1 MRLYRVTVDGQHIT
15 CEISWRD
22 LRKVRKIRRQFQV
35 KMELVQDLDHPVLQ
49 LNGRTVIGLLLLLV
63 IPFCSQFYTWGFEV
77 QGETIE
83 RRVEVERLLAPISF
97 PIRTSLLPS
106 EHQLRQALL
115 LKLQDVAWVHVEKDG
130 GKLKVTVEEAPKI
143 ANETVETGSAL
154 IAKQGGVVTHYTIE
168 SGVKQFVLNGVVEE
182 GDVLVSGEI
191 IVADEA
197 RTVPVRGKVFVDF
210 WRTVSFTM
218 ARQLKY
224 TEQYEMRWIV
234 GLPAKDETI
243 RRELV
248 SWEWLPDWANI
259 RQVSEQKRTTLML
272 DEKQLDSLIL
282 PLVQQKALEGL
293 SEDAEIRSEKLL
305 HVTFDNDTVKGQVLY
320 LVNENVA
327 VLSSSD

>member
-1 MRLYRVTVDGQHIT
+1 MKLYRVTVDGQHIS

-35 KMELVQDLDHPVLQ
+35 KMELMQDFIRPVLQ
-49 LNGRTVIGLLLLLV
+49 LNGRTVIGLLLLLAV
-63 IPFCSQFYTWGFEV
+63 PFCSQFYTWGFEV
-77 QGETIE
+77 KGDTIE
-83 RRVEVERLLAPISF
+83 RKVEVERLLEPISF
-97 PIRTSLLPS
+97 PVRTSLLPS
-106 EHQLRQALL
+106 EHQLRQSLL
-115 LKLQDVAWVHVEKDG
+115 LELQHVAWVHVEKDG
-130 GKLKVTVEEAPKI
+130 GKLKITIEEAPKI
-143 ANETVETGSAL
+143 KNETVETGSAL
-154 IAKQGGVVTHYTIE
+154 IAQQGGVVTHYTIE
-168 SGVKQFVLNGVVEE
+168 SGVKQFVLNEVVEE
-182 GDVLVSGEI
+182 GDVLVSGEV
-191 IVADEA
+191 IVAEET

-218 ARQLKY
+218 SRQLNF
-224 TEQYEMRWIV
+224 TEQHELRWIV

-248 SWEWLPDWANI
+248 SWEWLPSWANI
-259 RQVSEQKRTTLML
+259 RQVSEQKPTTLLL
-272 DEKQLDSLIL
+272 DEGHLDSLIL

-293 SEDAEIRSEKLL
+293 SEDATIRSEKLL